1 MNPTLEPV
9 GPYLAPVDETGTV
22 TGPLE
27 PETSRED
34 RLEAA
39 LRRLYV
45 EALRY
50 RDTGRGREYL
60 TNALLD
66 TRELL
71 EAGVENPTP

>member
-1 MNPTLEPV
+1 MNPTLESL
-9 GPYLAPVDETGTV
+9 GPYLAPVDESGTV

-27 PETSRED
+27 PQETREA

-45 EALRY
+45 EAMHY

-66 TRELL
+66 TRTLL
-71 EAGVENPTP
+71 EGEQ

>member
-9 GPYLAPVDETGTV
+9 GPYMAPVDESGTV

-27 PETSRED
+27 PQETRED

-45 EALRY
+45 EAMHY

-66 TRELL
+66 TRTLL
-71 EAGVENPTP
+71 EGGR